1 MHWDGTI
8 TLGTLIS
15 ALVMLVGIAA
25 VFIRMGSLQELV
37 KTHGTALE
45 RGTARMDKHD
55 ALLLELVGDVR
66 ELIGRSRKTAES
78 DS

>member
-15 ALVMLVGIAA
+15 AIVMVVGIAA
-25 VFIRMGSLQELV
+25 VLVRMGSLQQLV
-37 KTHGTALE
+37 KSHGTALE
-45 RGTARMDKHD
+45 RGTERMDKHD

-66 ELIGRSRKTAES
+66 ELIGRHRKSAEDHS
-78 DS
+78 